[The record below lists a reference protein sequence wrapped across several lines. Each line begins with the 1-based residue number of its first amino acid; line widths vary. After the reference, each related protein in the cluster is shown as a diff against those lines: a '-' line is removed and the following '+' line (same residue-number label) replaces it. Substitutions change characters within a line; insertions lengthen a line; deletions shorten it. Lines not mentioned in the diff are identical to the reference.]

1 MLGPELR
8 QNEGYNDGPR
18 GSLRSREGRGGSRQ
32 SNLVAMLRQRHPDA
46 LRAVMDKYNDK
57 LFAVA
62 NRICR
67 NPADSEEVL
76 QDVYMTALNKI
87 DSFEERSSL
96 STWLYRITVN
106 AALMKLRA
114 QRTSKSTVPLDL
126 YLSNQVEEEMSGETH
141 GFQKSP
147 LEGLVSRE
155 LHREIQK
162 AVGTLP
168 EIYRA
173 VFLLRDINGYS
184 IKETSRILKT
194 TPAAIK
200 SRLHR
205 SRQYLRERLKS
216 SYMYN

>member
-1 MLGPELR
+1 MLQSDLR
-8 QNEGYNDGPR
+8 QGARYNEARKKYISSP
-18 GSLRSREGRGGSRQ
+18 EGRGGSGQ
-32 SNLVAMLRQRHPDA
+32 SGLVAMLRQRHPDA
-46 LRAVMDKYNDK
+46 LRTVMDKYNDK

-76 QDVYMTALNKI
+76 QDVYMTALTKI

-126 YLSNQVEEEMSGETH
+126 SLSTQLEDEVLGEMD

-147 LEGLVSRE
+147 LEGLASRE
-155 LHREIQK
+155 LQSEIEK

-194 TPAAIK
+194 TPAAVK

-205 SRQYLRERLKS
+205 SRQYLRERLKN

>member
-1 MLGPELR
+1 MLQPEMM
-8 QNEGYNDGPR
+8 NHVCFD
-18 GSLRSREGRGGSRQ
+18 RSSMDSKNRRGGSKQ
-32 SNLVAMLRQRHPDA
+32 KNLVALLRQRHPDA
-46 LRAVMDKYNDK
+46 LRNVMEKYNDK

-114 QRTSKSTVPLDL
+114 QRYSKSTVSLDITPPNHAEDEVCAGLDGAEESPLDR
-126 YLSNQVEEEMSGETH
+126 
-141 GFQKSP
+141 
-147 LEGLVSRE
+147 LVSRE
-155 LHREIQK
+155 LHGEIEK
-162 AVGTLP
+162 AVSGLP
-168 EIYRA
+168 EIYRT
-173 VFLLRDINGYS
+173 VFLLRDLNGYS
-184 IKETSRILKT
+184 IKETSKILKT
-194 TPAAIK
+194 TPAAVK

-205 SRQYLRERLKS
+205 SRQYLRERLKEF
-216 SYMYN
+216 YLYN

>member
-1 MLGPELR
+1 
-8 QNEGYNDGPR
+8 
-18 GSLRSREGRGGSRQ
+18 
-32 SNLVAMLRQRHPDA
+32 MLRQRHPDA
-46 LRAVMDKYNDK
+46 LRTVMDKYNDK

-114 QRTSKSTVPLDL
+114 QRTSKNTISLDFS
-126 YLSNQVEEEMSGETH
+126 LSSQLEDEVSREMDGS
-141 GFQKSP
+141 QRSP

-155 LHREIQK
+155 LHREIEK

-168 EIYRA
+168 EIYKA
-173 VFLLRDINGYS
+173 VFLLRDVNGYS

-194 TPAAIK
+194 TPAAVK

-205 SRQYLRERLKS
+205 SRQYLRERLMTS
-216 SYMYN
+216 CTYN